1 MKYIVYNIKN
11 FRKIEYLKYL
21 DPQFIEDTEVV
32 AKVLPFKTNNY
43 IVDYLID
50 WENYETDPIY
60 ILTFPNK
67 KMLLPEHFDS
77 VKSAMRKNVS
87 QEELTRTINGVR
99 LQLNPHPA
107 EQESNVP
114 KINGEVLAGVQH
126 KYRDIVLFFP
136 SEGQSCHAH
145 CTFCFRWP
153 QFVKD
158 LDLQF
163 SMREIDLLTQY
174 IKENENINEILF
186 TGGDP
191 LIMSP
196 QTISRY
202 IDKIFEAK
210 IPHLKTIRF
219 GTKALTF
226 WPFAFLPAFNEEAKD
241 MLSLFKRIVDKGYHL
256 AIMAHF
262 NHPKEIDNEVV
273 QEAIRNIQKTGAIIR
288 TQAPLL
294 RTINDSSEIWS
305 ELWTKQISLGM
316 IPYYMFVE
324 RETGPHE
331 YYSIPL
337 ARVYDIYQNAVKTSN
352 SFAKTM
358 SGPVMSARKGKV
370 QIMGKLDNPSDGKAY
385 FILQY
390 IRHRDFSKT
399 YKPFLMHYDTTSTW
413 VDQLKPVDKHS
424 FQV

>member
-1 MKYIVYNIKN
+1 MKYIAYNAKN

-21 DPQFIEDTEVV
+21 DPQFIEDTEIV

-67 KMLLPEHFDS
+67 KMLLPEHFDQ
-77 VKSAMRKNVS
+77 VKSAIRRNVP
-87 QEELTRTINGVR
+87 QEELTRIINKVR

-107 EQESNVP
+107 EQATNVP
-114 KINGEVLAGVQH
+114 KLNGEALLGIQH
-126 KYRDIVLFFP
+126 KYQDIVLFFP

-163 SMREIDLLTQY
+163 SMREIDLLTAY
-174 IKENENINEILF
+174 VKKSENIHEILF

-196 QTISRY
+196 RTISRY
-202 IDKIFEAK
+202 IDKIIEAK
-210 IPHLKTIRF
+210 IPNLKTIRF
-219 GTKALTF
+219 GTKSLTF
-226 WPFAFLPAFNEEAKD
+226 WPFTFLPLFNAEAEE
-241 MLSLFKRIVDKGYHL
+241 MLNVFKRIVDNGYHL
-256 AIMAHF
+256 SIMAHF
-262 NHPKEIDNEVV
+262 NHPKEINNEIV
-273 QEAIRNIQKTGAIIR
+273 QEAMRNIQATGATIR

-305 ELWTKQISLGM
+305 ELWTKQIGLGL

-331 YYSIPL
+331 YFSVPL
-337 ARVYDIYQNAVKTSN
+337 ARVYEIYQNAIKTAN
-352 SFAKTM
+352 SFAKTVIA
-358 SGPVMSARKGKV
+358 PVMSARKGKV
-370 QIMGKLDNPSDGKAY
+370 QILGKIDNPVDGKSY

-390 IRHRDFSKT
+390 VRHRDFSKT
-399 YKPFLMHYDTTSTW
+399 YKPFLKHYDTTSTW

-424 FQV
+424 LLV